1 MDGMTEPGGVEMRQ
15 HAPTS
20 TRSGRTVNSSARLIQ
35 ALIVTMATVA
45 GIKNNGGS
53 IEGEIFCLVVLFPDG
68 KVCNKDP
75 LYAFKASTNPGR
87 GSWKIGDK
95 GQYFPTRSMDPYK
108 QEDGSLPEK
117 Y

>member
-1 MDGMTEPGGVEMRQ
+1 
-15 HAPTS
+15 
-20 TRSGRTVNSSARLIQ
+20 
-35 ALIVTMATVA
+35 LIVTMATVA